1 MKAIFVP
8 QDLEQP
14 MVEIEGDFRDLL
26 KQAGLEWAER
36 VNTQNMHD
44 RFHTVMVV
52 EEDGRDRSY
61 PVNHRASMICRHPY
75 GIVGPVLLLSE
86 GMTSDGM
93 GMDFLDVPAGTMDL
107 LKEYKVQAE
116 GEMLEQLM

>member
-1 MKAIFVP
+1 MKAILVP
-8 QDLEQP
+8 VDLTEP
-14 MVEIEGDFRDLL
+14 MKEVEGEFREMHRAAGIEFC
-26 KQAGLEWAER
+26 ER
-36 VNTQNMHD
+36 VNTRPMHD

-52 EEDGRDRSY
+52 EEDGRDRGY
-61 PVNHRASMICRHPY
+61 PINYRASMICRHPH

-93 GMDFLDVPAGTMDL
+93 DFLDVPTGTLDL